1 LKATQWN
8 AVAAYDL
15 SKRTFI
21 YGALSRVSMGD
32 SARFDNWTNGTPP
45 RGADVTQWALGI
57 THSF

>member
-1 LKATQWN
+1 
-8 AVAAYDL
+8 
-15 SKRTFI
+15 
-21 YGALSRVSMGD
+21 MGD